1 MKENI
6 NMEYLDKLFRFRSI
20 DGKNNSF
27 SAALQYNNSHFYI
40 NPATSEHEVLPY
52 VYGGGQVTYTVPT
65 SFRCQE
71 LPFFM
76 LLHNRTGNAKFFYED
91 TSLLLPDNSLL
102 LLSPQ
107 SSFEFQGSSVP
118 FCMNLFFIDGEEL
131 YTYLHILSSREDDT
145 FYVKNHCSLFCQST
159 LEQMQQLLKYPKT
172 HTDLF
177 LSKCIRDIFC
187 DITYAYDMPEFA
199 SFPDYI
205 KQCKQFLEE
214 EYMQPITLDLLQE
227 QLDINKYRLCREFSE
242 YMHISPMQYLLQIR
256 IDKSKE
262 LLAQTDMTIHEVGD
276 CIGIP
281 NTTPFINQFRKLN
294 AVTPLQYR
302 KSVSHTL

>member
-1 MKENI
+1 MEN
-6 NMEYLDKLFRFRSI
+6 NFTLQYLDELFRFRST

-27 SAALQYNNSHFYI
+27 SATLPYNNSHFYI
-40 NPATSEHEVLPY
+40 NPATLQHKTLPY

-65 SFRCQE
+65 SFRCTK
-71 LPFFM
+71 LPCFM
-76 LLHNRTGNAKFFYED
+76 LLHNRTGNAKLFYQD
-91 TSLLLPDNSLL
+91 TSCILPENSLL

-107 SSFEFQGSSVP
+107 SSFEFQASGIP

-131 YTYLHILSSREDDT
+131 YTYLHILSPREDDT
-145 FYVKNHCSLFCQST
+145 LYVKNHCSMLCQST
-159 LEQMQQLLKYPKT
+159 LEQMQQLLKNPKT

-177 LSKCIRDIFC
+177 LSKYLRDIFC
-187 DITYAYDMPEFA
+187 DITYAYDMQEFA
-199 SFPDYI
+199 RFPNYI

-227 QLDINKYRLCREFSE
+227 QLGINKYRLCHEFSE

-262 LLAQTDMTIHEVGD
+262 LLTQTDLTIRAVGD
-276 CIGIP
+276 CVGIP
-281 NTTPFINQFRKLN
+281 NTTHFINQFRKLN